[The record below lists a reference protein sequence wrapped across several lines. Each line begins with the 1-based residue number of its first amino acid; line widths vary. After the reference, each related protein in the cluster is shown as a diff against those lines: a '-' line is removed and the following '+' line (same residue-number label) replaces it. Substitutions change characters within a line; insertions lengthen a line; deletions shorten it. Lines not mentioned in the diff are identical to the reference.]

1 MNHVEIKGYGTSLP
15 KQTVQFEGQTRYRI
29 SGEETQLRLA
39 VAASEQALQK
49 ANCTI
54 NDVDCIVA
62 ASAVGI
68 QPIPCTAALIH
79 EQLAQGLDIPAMDIN
94 TTCTSF
100 VTALDIVSYLIEAG
114 RYQTV
119 LIVASETGSLGLNP
133 KQKES
138 YELFSDGAAAMVIS
152 RTKEEKGVIYSL
164 QRTWSEGAHAT
175 EIRGGLTNFHPKF
188 YHESTKE
195 EYMFDMQGPKI
206 LSLTIKKLPAMFQEF
221 LASSA
226 LTLADIDQVI
236 PHQASRA
243 MPLLMK
249 KLGIQL
255 NQYMDLVDDYGN
267 MVSVS
272 IPFALCKAF
281 DERRVQSGDTVVL
294 LGTAAGLTTNML
306 ALKI

>member
-15 KQTVQFEGQTRYRI
+15 EQTVHFEDQTRYRI

-39 VAASEQALQK
+39 VEASERALKK
-49 ANCTI
+49 ADCTI
-54 NDVDCIVA
+54 DDIDCIVA

-100 VTALDIVSYLIEAG
+100 VTALDMVSYLIEAG
-114 RYQTV
+114 RYKTV

-138 YELFSDGAAAMVIS
+138 YELFSDGAAAMII
-152 RTKEEKGVIYSL
+152 TQTTEDKGILYSL

-188 YHESTKE
+188 YTEATKE

-206 LSLTIKKLPAMFQEF
+206 ISLTIKKLPAMFQEF
-221 LASSA
+221 LEKSGLQLSE
-226 LTLADIDQVI
+226 IDQVI

-249 KLGIQL
+249 KLGIQRK
-255 NQYMDLVDDYGN
+255 QYIDLVDDYGN

-272 IPFALCKAF
+272 IPFALCQAL
-281 DERRVQSGDTVVL
+281 DEGRVQSGNTVVL

-306 ALKI
+306 ALKL